1 MKNIYNTQANTSAT
15 ITMII
20 AALLFFILAVG
31 AGPLITIWS
40 LNTVFGLKI
49 AYTFWTW
56 LGMLFL
62 NTQLFSA
69 FKLGAFKK

>member
-1 MKNIYNTQANTSAT
+1 MKNIYNTKSNTSTT

-20 AALLFFILAVG
+20 VALLFIFAVG
-31 AGPLITIWS
+31 VGTLITIWS
-40 LNTVFGLKI
+40 LNTMLGLKI
-49 AYTFWTW
+49 AYTFLTW

-62 NTQLFSA
+62 NTQLFIA